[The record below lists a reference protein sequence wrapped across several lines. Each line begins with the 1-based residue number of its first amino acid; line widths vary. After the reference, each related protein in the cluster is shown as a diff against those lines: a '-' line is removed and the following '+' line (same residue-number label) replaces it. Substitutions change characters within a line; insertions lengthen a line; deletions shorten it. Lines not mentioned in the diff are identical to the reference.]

1 MIQNRF
7 TSAVKLL
14 TYSDIFGTVL
24 SEDEMRYLLS
34 EIPLYKGI
42 EWIMSLLSQWLIP
55 EINVEKYN
63 RIFFQKIIEVDEQ
76 TRIQF
81 INGFNKLSPTDYC
94 LLEKYSLLLLC
105 DKLLGCTQNHSGGML
120 TPASKGNILKAYLAC
135 CDLSVKEATEDRFVS
150 ANSLSDYLSFSVP
163 IEP

>member
-63 RIFFQKIIEVDEQ
+63 RIFFQK
-76 TRIQF
+76 
-81 INGFNKLSPTDYC
+81 L
-94 LLEKYSLLLLC
+94 
-105 DKLLGCTQNHSGGML
+105 
-120 TPASKGNILKAYLAC
+120 
-135 CDLSVKEATEDRFVS
+135 
-150 ANSLSDYLSFSVP
+150 
-163 IEP
+163 